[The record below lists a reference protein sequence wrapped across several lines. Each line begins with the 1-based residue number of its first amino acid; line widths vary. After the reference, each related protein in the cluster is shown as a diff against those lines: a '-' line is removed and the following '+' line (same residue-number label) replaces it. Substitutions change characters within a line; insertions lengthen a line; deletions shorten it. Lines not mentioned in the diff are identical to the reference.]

1 MFPHT
6 TCMLFNRAKNENDED
21 FQRNAEN
28 SEHHEKNNSWIL
40 CSPNNKNSFIM
51 KIEHRSSPNPNIRYL
66 GTADAGTCKN
76 SKDNN
81 NRTTDD
87 LSISA
92 VKQIEDLLNVDHEE
106 QQVSAEFCIL
116 FFIHNVDKIHQ

>member
-1 MFPHT
+1 
-6 TCMLFNRAKNENDED
+6 MLFNRAKNENDED
-21 FQRNAEN
+21 FQRYAEN

-51 KIEHRSSPNPNIRYL
+51 KIEHRSSPNPNVRYL
-66 GTADAGTCKN
+66 GTTDAGTCKN
-76 SKDNN
+76 SDDNN
-81 NRTTDD
+81 ITTDD

-106 QQVSAEFCIL
+106 QQVSVFY
-116 FFIHNVDKIHQ
+116 FIFSIMLIRFINNSQNIWEM